1 MVSEIGGIT
10 VFIIPTVGIAGG
22 HLHTLGMTHSIHL
35 GEILLATT
43 HFIHLGVTHLIMAT
57 VDMAIHSMVEVATG
71 TITLGTMAQPTIS
84 KL

>member
-1 MVSEIGGIT
+1 MEVGGII
-10 VFIIPTVGIAGG
+10 VFITLIAGTA
-22 HLHTLGMTHSIHL
+22 LARPMLGMTHSIHL